1 MSQYVEGGAVAPR
14 PVLEIIKN
22 PLYDTVGVTN
32 GATTSSAFAQPIG
45 SAVPILGG
53 GTLVGVKT
61 FSETNLRRAG
71 ALATPQQFDI
81 YAITVKQ
88 DPISI
93 VSVGPIVF
101 ALLTRADIC
110 DMELRTNYNI
120 EIGQKSYLRVRLT
133 VIPEDTAIV
142 VDNDAA
148 GADAVHVGWPIS
160 SNVFDV
166 SIPEELFDP
175 MTGRTFLTGR
185 RVPIH
190 LPSEQQF
197 ANTLEFIGG
206 LIVAGGV
213 TRRVQSNFWGCL
225 KREVQ

>member
-14 PVLEIIKN
+14 PVLEIIKQ
-22 PLYDTVGVTN
+22 PLYDTVSVPT
-32 GATTSSAFAQPIG
+32 GATTSSFFSQPVG
-45 SAVPILGG
+45 SADPGAA
-53 GTLVGVKT
+53 VGVKT

-81 YAITVKQ
+81 YATSLKYRAN
-88 DPISI
+88 I
-93 VSVGPIVF
+93 VRVDHTAFQNGAV
-101 ALLTRADIC
+101 ATQAGA
-110 DMELRTNYNI
+110 NYNL
-120 EIGQKSYLRVRLT
+120 EIGQKSYLRVKLDTIPQDTSQVVDALT
-133 VIPEDTAIV
+133 VA
-142 VDNDAA
+142 
-148 GADAVHVGWPIS
+148 ADAVHSGWS
-160 SNVFDV
+160 LHSNVFDV

-197 ANTLEFIGG
+197 ANTLEYVGG
-206 LIVAGGV
+206 ITLTGSPGGPAAAERI
-213 TRRVQSNFWGCL
+213 TSNLWGCL